1 MIKKVLPW
9 ILMIV
14 LFVFI
19 IFGLVFKDDMND
31 YLSAQMQELTTPDI
45 AKESDTM
52 KDSLYNY
59 ETNGLSYEITFLEF
73 GAMNCSA
80 CKRIEKVM
88 EDIRIKYPKRINV
101 VFMNVMD
108 PGNQKLMKF
117 YGISTIP
124 TQVLLNVEGKQ
135 YYRHMGYIS
144 TIELEKV
151 IQ

>member
-9 ILMIV
+9 ILMIA

-19 IFGLVFKDDMND
+19 IIGLVFKDDMNN
-31 YLSAQMQELTTPDI
+31 YLSVQMQELTTPDI
-45 AKESDTM
+45 AKESSTM
-52 KDSLYNY
+52 IDSLYNY

-80 CKRIEKVM
+80 CKRMEKVM
-88 EDIRIKYPKRINV
+88 EDIRIKYPKRVNV
-101 VFMNVMD
+101 VFLNVMD
-108 PGNQKLMKF
+108 PENQKLMKF

>member
-9 ILMIV
+9 ILMIA

-45 AKESDTM
+45 AKESGTM
-52 KDSLYNY
+52 IDSLYNY

-73 GAMNCSA
+73 GAMNCSV
-80 CKRIEKVM
+80 CKRMQKVM

-101 VFMNVMD
+101 VFLNVMD
-108 PGNQKLMKF
+108 PGNQKLMNF

-124 TQVLLNVEGKQ
+124 TQVLLNV
-135 YYRHMGYIS
+135 
-144 TIELEKV
+144 
-151 IQ
+151 